1 MITIWIIYFAVGLVA
16 TIFGALA
23 GLGGGVI
30 IKPVLDLLGD
40 YDVGTISILSA
51 ATVFSMTVVSLI
63 HSRHI
68 DENINIKHS
77 FTLAIG
83 SFVGGIVGKSLFH
96 YIVSLIDLSEIVTV
110 IQAVILGGLMVLIYI
125 FVKYRHKMIIYQVE
139 NIIVIFIIGLI
150 LGIIAAFLGIGGG
163 PFNVAILFLLFSMN
177 AKESALNSIFI
188 IFFSQLSALLL
199 TAFTTGFADYDL
211 SMLWFMILGG
221 VLGSYIGSKIFS
233 KITDAVVAKIFT
245 FGIILI
251 IFINIFNIV
260 HYLRV

>member
-1 MITIWIIYFAVGLVA
+1 MITIWVIYFAVGLVA

-63 HSRHI
+63 NSRHT
-68 DENINIKHS
+68 DENINIKQS

-83 SFVGGIVGKSLFH
+83 SIIGGIVGKALFN
-96 YIVSLIDLSEIVTV
+96 YIVRLINLSDLVTV
-110 IQAVILGGLMVLIYI
+110 IQAVMLAGLMVLIYI
-125 FVKYRHKMIIYQVE
+125 FVKHKDRMKTYKVK
-139 NIIVIFIIGLI
+139 NTIVIFSIGFI
-150 LGIIAAFLGIGGG
+150 LGIVAAFLGIGGG
-163 PFNVAILFLLFSMN
+163 PFNVAILALLFSMS

-211 SMLWFMILGG
+211 SMLWFMIAGG
-221 VLGSYIGSKIFS
+221 VSGSYIGSKIFS
-233 KITDAVVAKIFT
+233 KVTDTLVINIFT
-245 FGIILI
+245 FGIIVI
-251 IFINIFNIV
+251 ILINIFNIV
-260 HYLRV
+260 RYFVG